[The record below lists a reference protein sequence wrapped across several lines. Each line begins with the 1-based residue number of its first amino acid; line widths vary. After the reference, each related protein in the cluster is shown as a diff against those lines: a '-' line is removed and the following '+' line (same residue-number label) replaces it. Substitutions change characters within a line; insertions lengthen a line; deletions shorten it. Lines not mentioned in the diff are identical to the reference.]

1 MQAGLGLFGGGHI
14 KTCPGR
20 ERVEFSSKAK
30 AEKQTGTAFLGKQMS
45 LSQHQTV
52 TRVELKAP
60 PGRPYSPSHGSLQL
74 PGNYAFFAFSFVPK
88 SALLGP

>member
-1 MQAGLGLFGGGHI
+1 MGLSGGGHI

-52 TRVELKAP
+52 TRLNSK
-60 PGRPYSPSHGSLQL
+60 RPLEGHTHLYMV
-74 PGNYAFFAFSFVPK
+74 AFSYQETCAADVFMECK
-88 SALLGP
+88 WF